1 MIFQPHL
8 FSRTQNFYEEFLNV
22 LSQFDEVVLLD
33 IYPARELPIEGI
45 SSARM
50 IDDLNHFN
58 KKLIDKTMISKT
70 ITESEAKVFALIGAG
85 DIGEEIQLLKSQNL
99 VK

>member
-1 MIFQPHL
+1 M
-8 FSRTQNFYEEFLNV
+8 
-22 LSQFDEVVLLD
+22 D

-45 SSARM
+45 NSAKM
-50 IDDLNHFN
+50 IDDLNHVN

-70 ITESEAKVFALIGAG
+70 ITESESKVFALIGAG
-85 DIGEEIQLLKSQNL
+85 DIGDEIQLLKSENL